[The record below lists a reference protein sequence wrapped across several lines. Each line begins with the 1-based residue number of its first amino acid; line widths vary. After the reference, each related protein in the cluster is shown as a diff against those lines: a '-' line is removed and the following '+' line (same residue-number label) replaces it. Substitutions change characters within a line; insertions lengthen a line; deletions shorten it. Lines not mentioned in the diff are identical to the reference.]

1 MTGPQYL
8 EEGPPP
14 AAPVKAPERSGRD
27 AVLAQLR
34 KLEAEAREAVADIDT
49 ARVQRGL
56 TGLEKSSRI
65 RWSATAAA
73 FSTAVDVVEAVP
85 F

>member
-14 AAPVKAPERSGRD
+14 TEPGTAPERSGRD
-27 AVLAQLR
+27 AVLAQLV
-34 KLEAEAREAVADIDT
+34 KLEKEAREAVADID
-49 ARVQRGL
+49 AVRSQRGL
-56 TGLEKSSRI
+56 TGLERSTRI